1 MAHGAGELLDLY
13 IRRQKIGL
21 EFKFEKEI
29 KLRQIL
35 VKVERF
41 WNEQCT
47 FSLLLEINIFK
58 DFLLLVVHF
67 AMLTNTL
74 EFVTFLMKAHKGKN
88 ADQ

>member
-1 MAHGAGELLDLY
+1 MAHGASELLDLY

-47 FSLLLEINIFK
+47 F
-58 DFLLLVVHF
+58 
-67 AMLTNTL
+67 
-74 EFVTFLMKAHKGKN
+74 
-88 ADQ
+88 

>member
-1 MAHGAGELLDLY
+1 MTQTRKLLKVYLKEICMAHGASELLDLY

-47 FSLLLEINIFK
+47 F
-58 DFLLLVVHF
+58 
-67 AMLTNTL
+67 
-74 EFVTFLMKAHKGKN
+74 
-88 ADQ
+88 